1 MISGAPSREKGEKE
15 KIDRNKSCTYYSTSK
30 SILRGRKIFMQKN
43 LVITK
48 KLAERLLMLPD
59 KSADGAVKHLIR
71 YVFEGA
77 PSESRWRGLEKIVDG
92 QLATAEDCE
101 KVIAYL
107 NARLGTK
114 YTVTVARKKQINARF
129 SEGATIEDFVKV
141 IDTKAEEW
149 MGTESAKYLRP
160 ETLFGT
166 KFESYLNQRAVVK
179 NAGEFANS
187 SFDTDE
193 FFTTAME
200 RGRNRPTATETLPWE
215 AEGG

>member
-1 MISGAPSREKGEKE
+1 
-15 KIDRNKSCTYYSTSK
+15 
-30 SILRGRKIFMQKN
+30 MQKN

-59 KSADGAVKHLIR
+59 KSAEGAVKHLIR
-71 YVFEGA
+71 YVFDGA

-114 YTVTVARKKQINARF
+114 YTVTSARKKQINARF

-179 NAGEFANS
+179 NAGEFANG
-187 SFDTDE
+187 SFDTEE
-193 FFTTAME
+193 FFATAME
-200 RGRNRPTATETLPWE
+200 RGRSKPTATETLPWE
-215 AEGG
+215 LEGG